1 MAPKGSALRAAMNI
15 AVVCT
20 ALLGLLVFG
29 LGLRVSLLRGRTQV
43 VIGHGSDPT
52 DPLHKAVRAH
62 ANAAEYAP
70 MAAILILALASR
82 DAAGWLV
89 WVFVGLT
96 LCRYLHAAGMV
107 LYRSLAEP
115 NPLRFAG
122 AVGTYVFGLTLAVAL
137 LFS

>member
-1 MAPKGSALRAAMNI
+1 MNV

-29 LGLRVSLLRGRTQV
+29 LGLRVSLLRGRVQT
-43 VIGHGSDPT
+43 VIGHASDPT

-70 MAAILILALASR
+70 MGAILILALASR
-82 DAAGWLV
+82 GAGGWLA
-89 WVFVGLT
+89 WVFAGFTV
-96 LCRYLHAAGMV
+96 CRYLHAAGMTTG
-107 LYRSLAEP
+107 RSLAEP
-115 NPLRFAG
+115 SPLRFAG
-122 AVGTYVFGLTLAVAL
+122 ALGTYVFGVVLAVAL